1 MAKKSNKFV
10 GAHVSAS
17 GGVYNAPLN
26 AMDIGAKAFAL
37 FTKNQRQW
45 VAKPLDT
52 QTIDKFKKALDAS
65 GILPKHVLPH
75 DSYLINLGHPEV
87 EKLEKSRAAFIDELE
102 RCDTL
107 GLDRLNFHPGSHLEK
122 LTKKQ
127 KEDVELI
134 EKIENRCLD
143 VIAESINIALDKTKN
158 VKAVIENTAGQGSN
172 LGYKFEHLARIIE
185 QVEDKSRVGV
195 CVDTCHMFT
204 SGYDIRTRETYDTTW
219 SAFGEIVGFEYLS
232 GMHIND
238 SKPPLGSKV
247 DRHHSLGKGEIGLD
261 AFKFI
266 MNDERMDNIPLILE
280 TIDETIWREE
290 IEMLY
295 SFVN

>member
-1 MAKKSNKFV
+1 MGNKMTKFV

-26 AMDIGAKAFAL
+26 AEKIGAKAFAL

-52 QTIDKFKKALDAS
+52 PTIDKFKKALDAS

-75 DSYLINLGHPEV
+75 DSYLINLGHPEA
-87 EKLEKSRAAFIDELE
+87 EKLEKSRVAFIDELE
-102 RCDTL
+102 RCDLL
-107 GLDRLNFHPGSHLEK
+107 GLDRLNFHPGSHLVK
-122 LTKKQ
+122 VSKKD
-127 KEDVELI
+127 KENPEIMKPI
-134 EKIENRCLD
+134 EEHCLD

-172 LGYKFEHLARIIE
+172 LGWKFEHIAHIIDK
-185 QVEDKSRVGV
+185 VEDKSRIGV
-195 CVDTCHMFT
+195 CIDTCHLFT
-204 SGYDIRTRETYDTTW
+204 AGYDIRTREAYDKTW
-219 SAFGEIVGFEYLS
+219 SEFGEVIGFEYLS

-238 SKPPLGSKV
+238 SKPPLGSHV
-247 DRHHSLGKGEIGLD
+247 DRHHSLGKGEIGID

-266 MNDERMDNIPLILE
+266 MNDSRMDDIPLILE
-280 TIDETIWREE
+280 TIDETIWAEE
-290 IEMLY
+290 IAMLY

>member
-266 MNDERMDNIPLILE
+266 MNDERMDDIPLILE